1 MSLRFKES
9 EARYILT
16 HVVEGMKFLN
26 LHNIVHRDL
35 KVDNILVSKKLNA
48 PHAEFKIED
57 FEFKLADLGLARSL
71 DSPDEWIKTM
81 CGTPICMAPEIVVG
95 CLYNYKVDVWSVG
108 TLLFHLLTG
117 MYPFKGKNI
126 EELKG
131 NLIKGA
137 YKIPKDVQV
146 SVECLDFLNC
156 CLRFDSKQ

>member
-1 MSLRFKES
+1 
-9 EARYILT
+9 
-16 HVVEGMKFLN
+16 
-26 LHNIVHRDL
+26 
-35 KVDNILVSKKLNA
+35 
-48 PHAEFKIED
+48 
-57 FEFKLADLGLARSL
+57 
-71 DSPDEWIKTM
+71 M

-131 NLIKGA
+131 NLLKGA
-137 YKIPKDVQV
+137 YKIPQDVQV

-156 CLRFDSKQ
+156 CLRFDSKERKDFNSLFEHPFILNSASSFSRATADTSNQTTKLTYLHQISLNFKTSIELNTRTSIPFKDIFKGILP

>member
-1 MSLRFKES
+1 
-9 EARYILT
+9 
-16 HVVEGMKFLN
+16 MKFLN

-35 KVDNILVSKKLNA
+35 KIDNILVSNKLKNSTND
-48 PHAEFKIED
+48 PSSLKIED
-57 FEFKLADLGLARSL
+57 YEFKLADLGLARSL

>member
-1 MSLRFKES
+1 
-9 EARYILT
+9 
-16 HVVEGMKFLN
+16 MKFLN

-35 KVDNILVSKKLNA
+35 KIDNILVSNKLKNTTND
-48 PHAEFKIED
+48 PSSLKIED
-57 FEFKLADLGLARSL
+57 YEFKLADLGLARSL